1 MGNLGRQIEMN
12 WPYSLTETSQAKNV
26 PLSAVRAPYAGE
38 LAGIDGLVQG
48 GVRPLSGFR
57 QIHDFDGFQSDSNH
71 DASSELVDFYP
82 VNFKIEH
89 ETYAYG
95 FVYRAIRPG
104 SPTVADIFLDYYIE
118 ECGTWQ
124 KGESI
129 RSSVSTTEAMSVV
142 TTGRMV
148 FVGIRGQATTL
159 FYIDKKDPEQ
169 GEISSDSL
177 DETSEGPDCAKDFQL
192 IIETTPGPGKQ
203 PHLDSQ
209 PLLLREDHVGNTG
222 SPTGTH
228 TDFAE
233 IVETEYWFRGQ
244 SSMDGIRNWQ
254 GGVPNVPGKASI
266 LLHESMPPE
275 IWFQF
280 GSTNNFLPS
289 NTFAGYS
296 VYSKSDDEVIAEI
309 LKVRPDF
316 DCLDIGE
323 DSSYYRLSN
332 DQTISMHNT
341 TDVVTF
347 DNEASSRTTV
357 DLSDAIQFIG
367 STPGFK
373 RHPGGDN
380 VNNVSWIVDPD
391 TVPVDQVIDQTCTI
405 HGYFY
410 VDRSLVDDDKIVFD
424 LGMKKGPFSHGTT
437 FTPIVKGAN
446 RVLKGGHY
454 ESYIESNTSADG
466 GTYYTLREAPF
477 AEASTRVHTTN
488 FNSVNNGTVLLKSTD
503 GTTITYT
510 VKNDGSAVA
519 ANNEFNAGST
529 PQEFAENF
537 KTIVED
543 RHEGKFKV
551 KVNPGQSAAAAV
563 AASAVIKFGN
573 TEYDDVNN
581 ATIKLTDAAG
591 TGITYTAKNDYSAV
605 AANQEFN
612 LGASATVAAANL
624 AILIN
629 SSDGHNGTITA
640 SAVAGTLTL
649 TQATA
654 GLAGNRMIETG
665 GNFTSL
671 VDVTTASL
679 TFTFDP
685 TTWNSVNGAWIKIR
699 STDNTEIQYTIKTD
713 YTAVATDHEFEAGAA
728 NTVAAANFVSL
739 VNGANGHNGKITAVD
754 NGSGQVTLTQLLGG
768 SSGNKGISDYFWSK
782 IVVGNVA
789 RKFTGGGASETSESS
804 TETSD
809 STTSGSETSSVSN
822 PLDSSITSSES
833 GSETTSSSGSETS
846 HPSGSSSSGSETSDD
861 SNFWSSHSET
871 SSSGGSET
879 TSDSG
884 TYNTSETS
892 SVSELSS
899 DSDAT
904 GYTPPSTFPV
914 VFTGGKSSVAVS
926 EPTITITQGVGG
938 PDGQTQITT
947 AANFDN
953 CLLSTDLLPMAFT
966 GGGGA
971 YAEFEFDSSAFNSV
985 NGGTVKV
992 TSKDGTG
999 ITYKI
1004 KNDYTA
1010 NPELKEFEAS
1020 TTSANTAANFKQI
1033 VESSNGHGTAKMRV
1047 YVDGSKVHVVNA
1059 VAGDEG
1065 EVPFVYASS
1074 FGSTTTAPA
1083 APPTPEKGAKY
1094 NLDVVVEDLG
1104 PVNDAGSTHYY
1115 RVVANITDSFSN
1127 DNWGAGTYTYEWTV
1141 RAICGNIVER
1151 NDYAYRTVQFN
1162 VNPLLIDLQEM
1173 ESMTTEWSVD
1183 NPVDIGS
1190 SGAGV
1195 PGTSNGENILAN
1207 AQKFGPYTY
1216 GVAYM
1221 LYDSTTGRQSS
1232 LSDICRFT
1240 IPDTFIE
1247 TSEAPREVP
1256 THYISIDVTYD
1267 PREFDRMYVYRT
1279 LAQET
1284 TGGTQVASILSL
1296 EAIVNLKD
1304 HQLFTDDNDD
1314 SGVGHGNDVRDQSF
1328 YTFALTDEALLY
1340 KPTFDGQTPIY
1351 DEEVP
1356 YGGELEFYNNTLFVS
1371 NITNSPAPIST
1382 EDVVNEIKRGLGEL
1396 RWSSLTNYSPE
1407 MFPVENFFIP
1417 DTPTNEIIAMATVSG
1432 KLIGFSRDRMY
1443 FIQKEGGGGSAF
1455 MRIVEM
1461 HEGFGTISG
1470 RTVAAIGSFIYF
1482 LTTRGVKTVSTQ
1494 GRLDDVRAFD
1504 KVITDDWASVLSNC
1518 SLSYD
1523 PGSSAMFLLS
1533 PDNEEIQ
1540 VLWFNSSRTTTIK
1553 DATFKE
1559 TRTGV
1564 WPEAASKD
1572 KGDLSEADLK
1582 TALVERAMFLQ
1593 NPPLSSTNAATGVPR
1608 VFILDYKREKRT
1620 ADGGSNPRLTMQDG
1634 HGDTLL
1640 TTIDSLVVEEPW
1652 TSGVQVASTNIDIT
1666 FTTDAGDVV
1675 GNPWIGSYIYC
1686 LESSDS
1692 SFIGKK
1698 SKVIGVEN
1706 DAGGDKFYFG
1716 DSIFSNIPDGSILAL
1731 SPVYFRWIGHPLPV
1745 TSEST
1750 GRVSQDLHRT
1760 KQIDSLGCSFVEVS
1774 SPDSSYDP
1782 YSRFKGTVVEGS
1794 IGSTKSENWVVDQEG
1809 TKVQSVKDGESD
1821 RWVSFGTD
1829 SDLAG
1834 NYGVI
1839 GGTLSPGVE
1848 VVVPDVDFRLMS
1860 VLVNGKILPSYRSD
1874 FPSTT

>member
-367 STPGFK
+367 STPGFR

-754 NGSGQVTLTQLLGG
+754 NGSGQVTLTQVIKG
-768 SSGNKGISDYFWSK
+768 SAGNKVVSKYFWNSITTGTPASAFSGGGQTIEFPK
-782 IVVGNVA
+782 
-789 RKFTGGGASETSESS
+789 RFTGGQSAITASEPKVTF
-804 TETSD
+804 TQ
-809 STTSGSETSSVSN
+809 
-822 PLDSSITSSES
+822 
-833 GSETTSSSGSETS
+833 
-846 HPSGSSSSGSETSDD
+846 
-861 SNFWSSHSET
+861 
-871 SSSGGSET
+871 
-879 TSDSG
+879 
-884 TYNTSETS
+884 
-892 SVSELSS
+892 
-899 DSDAT
+899 AT
-904 GYTPPSTFPV
+904 
-914 VFTGGKSSVAVS
+914 
-926 EPTITITQGVGG
+926 GG

-947 AANFDN
+947 SGNFGN
-953 CLLSTDLLPMAFT
+953 CLSSSGQLPMAFT

-1020 TTSANTAANFKQI
+1020 TASANTAANFKQI

-1314 SGVGHGNDVRDQSF
+1314 SGVGHNNDVRDQSF

-1608 VFILDYKREKRT
+1608 IFILDYKREKRT